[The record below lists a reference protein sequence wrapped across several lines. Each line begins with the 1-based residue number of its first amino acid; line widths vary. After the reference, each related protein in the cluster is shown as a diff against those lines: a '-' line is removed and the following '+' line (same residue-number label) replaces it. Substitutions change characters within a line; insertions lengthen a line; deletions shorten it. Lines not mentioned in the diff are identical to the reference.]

1 MSCRQTPP
9 LLRGADTMPLS
20 LPTVRSLALATSLSL
35 LALGLS
41 APVYAQA
48 QPAYPPEGQ
57 RTVEFYVQH
66 PDMRYR
72 VNRACLNDPG
82 HYRNNPDCFNADQA
96 NLEAAARQSHREIGN
111 TSDPRTPAY
120 WDKRP
125 REREFKLGFC
135 SRMTPEHRAQSAT
148 CAPAEQSLVN
158 EQQASNSNRY
168 R

>member
-1 MSCRQTPP
+1 
-9 LLRGADTMPLS
+9 MPVS
-20 LPTVRSLALATSLSL
+20 LPTVGSLALATSLSL

-41 APVYAQA
+41 APVHAQA

-96 NLEAAARQSHREIGN
+96 NLEATARQSHREAGDLSN
-111 TSDPRTPAY
+111 PSTSAY

-125 REREFKLGFC
+125 HEREFKLGLC
-135 SRMTPEHRAQSAT
+135 SHMPPEHQAKAYCYPAQ
-148 CAPAEQSLVN
+148 QSLAM
-158 EQQASNSNRY
+158 ERQRGGTY
-168 R
+168 